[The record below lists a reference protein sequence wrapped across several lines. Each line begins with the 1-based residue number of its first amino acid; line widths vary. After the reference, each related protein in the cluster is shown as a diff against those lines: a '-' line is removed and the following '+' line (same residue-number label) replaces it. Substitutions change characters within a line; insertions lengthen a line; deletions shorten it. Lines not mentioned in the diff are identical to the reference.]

1 MFNCITEMTTV
12 VCYLSRVANDKH
24 ERQEKYCLPVVRVP
38 LLSPGMSSMITVPI
52 SVTYLKIVKLCLL
65 G

>member
-1 MFNCITEMTTV
+1 MTEHHTYSSLDV
-12 VCYLSRVANDKH
+12 
-24 ERQEKYCLPVVRVP
+24 PVR
-38 LLSPGMSSMITVPI
+38 LLAIQSTKSGSIRSCQHAVHVQMSSMITVPI